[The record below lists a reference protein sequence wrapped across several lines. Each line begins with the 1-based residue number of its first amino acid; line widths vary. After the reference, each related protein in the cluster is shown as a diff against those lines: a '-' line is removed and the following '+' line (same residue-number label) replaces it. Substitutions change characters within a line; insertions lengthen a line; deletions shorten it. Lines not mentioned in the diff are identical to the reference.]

1 MSRDGRHGSL
11 HQVRDIL
18 RLVGVLSWRGGWV
31 ALKAGKRGGCKPK
44 PCGILLKWVY
54 ATVTMG
60 GPLQIE
66 FPVELWT
73 RQVIAFSPGKS
84 VVKMFFESLTDSLGK
99 CRLGGS

>member
-1 MSRDGRHGSL
+1 MVAKAL
-11 HQVRDIL
+11 CI
-18 RLVGVLSWRGGWV
+18 RLATFYDWLAFYRGGEWV

-99 CRLGGS
+99 CRLGRS